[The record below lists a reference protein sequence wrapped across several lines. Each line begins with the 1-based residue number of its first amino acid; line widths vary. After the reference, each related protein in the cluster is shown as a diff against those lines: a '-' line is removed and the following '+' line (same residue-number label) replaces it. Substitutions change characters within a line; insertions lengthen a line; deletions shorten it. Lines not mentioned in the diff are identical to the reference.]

1 GNPETELEDLVRLN
15 SPEDK
20 KVTYT
25 LQGKELIKAWDQ
37 QTVEVF
43 PKEEVRRVL

>member
-20 KVTYT
+20 KVTRARKTWYKAAVK
-25 LQGKELIKAWDQ
+25 LQDQFDDEKRAGAEL
-37 QTVEVF
+37 T
-43 PKEEVRRVL
+43 